1 MPLQKV
7 YRDVIYKI
15 ILHEKKGKWKFKEH
29 QACTINFTNMTLAY
43 SVAEILILCILL
55 INKGGLSS
63 GWTFSCAFKILPLEN
78 LSSNF
83 YTEKKLI

>member
-1 MPLQKV
+1 MWYIKLN
-7 YRDVIYKI
+7 YMGR
-15 ILHEKKGKWKFKEH
+15 KGREFKEH
-29 QACTINFTNMTLAY
+29 QACTINFNNMTLAY
-43 SVAEILILCILL
+43 SVAEILILWILL